1 VAGLLQWNIRDNEAE
16 LSFMIAVWPHS
27 DDSFVVKKLS
37 ANIMSLCFLWSH
49 INHVVAFDGPLTP
62 QCSAVCCMQCNLE
75 FITRKF
81 VGIGFSHFGR

>member
-1 VAGLLQWNIRDNEAE
+1 MAGLLQWNIRDNQAE

-27 DDSFVVKKLS
+27 DDSFVVK
-37 ANIMSLCFLWSH
+37 NFQQTLCRYVSYGH